1 MAITQGR
8 TYEIDDAKKNSID
21 QFEYNRIAAG
31 SGSGMGTGSAN
42 YWYRRTATTFA
53 GVSPAF
59 EANCHGE
66 FESYI
71 TGVKNELDNLT
82 SKSPKDIINGSGVE
96 TAIVEYIKAVK
107 AMVEQWLTTLGDAE
121 KAIITSV
128 NEAYKS
134 QDTNLSSDLGTD
146 KSSVASQNI

>member
-8 TYEIDDAKKNSID
+8 TYEMDDTKKTSID
-21 QFEYNRIAAG
+21 QFEYSKVS
-31 SGSGMGTGSAN
+31 SGENANGVWGIGGSAS
-42 YWYRRTATTFA
+42 FV
-53 GVSPAF
+53 GVSQSF

-71 TGVKNELDNLT
+71 SGVKAELDKLTAKESNGSINGTGVEGAI
-82 SKSPKDIINGSGVE
+82 KS
-96 TAIVEYIKAVK
+96 YIEAVK
-107 AMVEQWLTTLGDAE
+107 TMVEQWLTTLGDAE

>member
-8 TYEIDDAKKNSID
+8 TYEIDDTKKTSID
-21 QFEYNRIAAG
+21 QFEYSKVSSGDSADGFDLGFVQIGG
-31 SGSGMGTGSAN
+31 SEP
-42 YWYRRTATTFA
+42 FV
-53 GVSPAF
+53 GVSQSF
-59 EANCHGE
+59 EANCHSE

-71 TGVKNELDNLT
+71 SGVKAELDKLTAKESNGSINGTGVEGAI
-82 SKSPKDIINGSGVE
+82 KS
-96 TAIVEYIKAVK
+96 YIEAVK
-107 AMVEQWLTTLGDAE
+107 TMVEQWLTTLGDAE